1 MSLSGLNYRILQIE
15 NKLSN
20 MGVSGDASN
29 AVDNSEEVAKLEA
42 QITAI
47 GGKTDAAL
55 EASAQVMMSSKK
67 DAEALLQKIQ
77 KIEKVVDKLAKQL
90 DTLSKKSKYSLSLSS
105 VFCKSL
111 FLISTFL
118 TKSLSCFIDQ

>member
-1 MSLSGLNYRILQIE
+1 MSLSGLNYRIIQIE

-20 MGVSGDASN
+20 MGVSGEASK

-67 DAEALLQKIQ
+67 DTEALLQRIQ
-77 KIEKVVDKLAKQL
+77 KIEKVLDKLAKQL
-90 DTLSKKSKYSLSLSS
+90 DTLSKKSQDGSS
-105 VFCKSL
+105 QV
-111 FLISTFL
+111 
-118 TKSLSCFIDQ
+118 

>member
-15 NKLSN
+15 SKLAN

-29 AVDNSEEVAKLEA
+29 AVDNSEEVAKLGA
-42 QITAI
+42 QITTI

-77 KIEKVVDKLAKQL
+77 KIEKVVEKLAKQL
-90 DTLSKKSKYSLSLSS
+90 DTLSKKSQDGSS
-105 VFCKSL
+105 QV
-111 FLISTFL
+111 
-118 TKSLSCFIDQ
+118 